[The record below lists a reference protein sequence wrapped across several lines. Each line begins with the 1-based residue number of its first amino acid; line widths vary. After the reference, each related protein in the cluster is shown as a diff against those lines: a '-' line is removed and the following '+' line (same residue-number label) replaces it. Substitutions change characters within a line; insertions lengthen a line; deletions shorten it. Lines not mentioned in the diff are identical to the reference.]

1 MEKQVFVEGICAG
14 DEVDAPF
21 LVEEAE
27 LRDGGRN
34 GRYITCRLS
43 DATGSI
49 GCKIW
54 GRSPQGP
61 AEVEEMYRALQCGSV
76 YRIAGQARVF
86 RDVCEVNVNEG
97 ILHIARPLPLE
108 SIRPEAF
115 CCAFA
120 DIPGNRKKI
129 EALAGSIDDASIR
142 DVVTDLLARAPGFFE
157 KPAARFKHHHYR
169 GGLAE
174 HTLEVARFALA
185 YADHMPRSGIDR
197 DIVLAGALI
206 HDIGKTAGFQAAGLG
221 FTSTPEYSLT
231 GHITPG
237 IALLSSRR
245 DALTPECYL
254 HLVHIIQS
262 HHGPHGEIQP
272 HTAEAWAVH
281 CADFASAT
289 LRMAGDDVQS
299 CSPGDLPKKGTRS
312 GVPVYR
318 FPE

>member
-1 MEKQVFVEGICAG
+1 MDKQVFVEAICAG

-21 LVEEAE
+21 LVEEAD

-34 GRYITCRLS
+34 GKYIICRLS
-43 DATGSI
+43 DASGSI

-54 GRSPQGP
+54 GRSPQGS
-61 AEVEEMYRALQCGSV
+61 AEIEEMYRNLQCGAA
-76 YRIAGQARVF
+76 YRISGRAQVF
-86 RDVCEVNVNEG
+86 RGTCEVNVNEG
-97 ILHIARPLPLE
+97 IVHLTRPLPHE
-108 SIRPEAF
+108 EVRAEDF
-115 CCAFA
+115 CCVLA
-120 DIPGNRKKI
+120 DIPGNRRVI
-129 EALAGSIDDASIR
+129 EAFFGSIDDGSLR
-142 DVVTDLLARAPGFFE
+142 DAVQAIIESAPGFFE
-157 KPAARFKHHHYR
+157 KPAARFKHHAYR

-174 HTLEVARFALA
+174 HTLEVARFACA
-185 YADHMPRSGIDR
+185 YLDHMPRSGLDR

-206 HDIGKTAGFQAAGLG
+206 HDVGKTLGFRAAGLG
-221 FTSTPEYSLT
+221 FTSTPEYSLL

-237 IALLSSRR
+237 IALLSAHR
-245 DALTPECYL
+245 DALAPACHL

-281 CADFASAT
+281 CADFASAQ
-289 LRMAGDDVQS
+289 LRMAGDDLQE
-299 CSPGDLPKKGTRS
+299 CGPGEQPKRGVRT